1 MKTDYYESPV
11 LRVNEIT
18 VESGFAQSEGNGWPA
33 PDIID
38 ESGNWNDNGTI

>member
-18 VESGFAQSEGNGWPA
+18 VESGFAQSEWPDS
-33 PDIID
+33 DIID
-38 ESGNWNDNGTI
+38 GTGNWNDNGSV